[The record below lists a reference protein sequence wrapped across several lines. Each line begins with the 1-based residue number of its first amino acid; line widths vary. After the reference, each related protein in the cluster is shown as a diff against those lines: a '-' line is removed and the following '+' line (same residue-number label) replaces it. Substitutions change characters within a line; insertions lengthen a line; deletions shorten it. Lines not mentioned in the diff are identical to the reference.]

1 MQPAFFILLMLDEI
15 HAADRKFL
23 AKGTCGEVFKG
34 KFRGQII
41 AIKCL
46 IGQEEADA
54 SAHSHKTNN
63 TFTNIRRDFYHVRIR
78 DAPGAKSPSLHKQP
92 NRKRGPLEALI
103 CCSSSRPVC

>member
-1 MQPAFFILLMLDEI
+1 MQPACFILLTLDEI
-15 HAADRKFL
+15 RAADRKFL

-46 IGQEEADA
+46 IGQEEADT

-63 TFTNIRRDFYHVRIR
+63 TFTNLRRDFFHVRIR
-78 DAPGAKSPSLHKQP
+78 DAPGAISPSPHKQP
-92 NRKRGPLEALI
+92 HCRRGPLEAF
-103 CCSSSRPVC
+103 